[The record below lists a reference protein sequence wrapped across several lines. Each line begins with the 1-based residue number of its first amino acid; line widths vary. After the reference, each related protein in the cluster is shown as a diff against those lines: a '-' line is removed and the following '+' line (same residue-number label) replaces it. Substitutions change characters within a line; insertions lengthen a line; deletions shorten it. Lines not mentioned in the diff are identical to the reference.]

1 MRKDIELKKEIF
13 RRKTTKKLLVQIENY
28 KKNSSY
34 ENLEEIVFLI
44 EKSIKI
50 LKYIPIIDKKLSQ
63 NIKNFCDPENVLG
76 HPSIVF
82 DTNE

>member
-1 MRKDIELKKEIF
+1 MRSLINEITHDYKGSFSAEHGLGELNMYF
-13 RRKTTKKLLVQIENY
+13 Y
-28 KKNSSY
+28 D
-34 ENLEEIVFLI
+34 
-44 EKSIKI
+44 
-50 LKYIPIIDKKLSQ
+50 KYIPIIDKKLSQ